1 MSYRDAHP
9 NGPMSKSE
17 CATSDDF
24 RSLFTEDMNNL
35 YLLSFLLTANREE
48 AERCFVAGLADCV
61 DGNPVFKEW
70 ASSWARCV
78 IIRNAIR
85 ITATH
90 IDPAR
95 LAASGSHSANEGNI
109 SRTPLQDAPFAS
121 ILALEDFERFVYVL
135 SVLERYPDQSCAVL
149 LGTSVQEIL
158 ETRIRA
164 LRHIAE
170 FENRTGA
177 RPRRGGLPGREY
189 ISREAAL
196 TG

>member
-1 MSYRDAHP
+1 MSYRNAHP
-9 NGPMSKSE
+9 TRTSGRSK
-17 CATSDDF
+17 CATGDDF
-24 RSLFTEDMNNL
+24 RKLFTEDMNSL

-48 AERCFVAGLADCV
+48 AEQCFVAGLADCV

-95 LAASGSHSANEGNI
+95 LAADASHSASEDNI
-109 SRTPLQDAPFAS
+109 SRTPLQDAPFAGV
-121 ILALEDFERFVYVL
+121 LALEDFERFVYVL
-135 SVLERYPDQSCAVL
+135 SVLERYPDQTCAVL
-149 LGTSVQEIL
+149 LGTPVQEIL

-164 LRHIAE
+164 LQHIAE
-170 FENRTGA
+170 VANRKETRKIDA
-177 RPRRGGLPGREY
+177 IPGVMTRVPMHQ
-189 ISREAAL
+189 SL
-196 TG
+196 G